1 MCVCLIT
8 WKAFLSGNLFIL
20 EEIMNSKRSTTFNLT
35 RCGILA
41 AIAAILFLPIFEIP
55 IVAFYKLDFSTFPAI
70 LAAFAMGP
78 IQGVAVVL
86 LKDIFHL
93 TMSSTSGIGE
103 LADFIMS
110 CAYIIP
116 ASLIYRTRKT
126 RKNALI
132 GMMIGTVVMI
142 IVASLVNNY
151 IMLPMYQNFMPIEA
165 IIAAGTKVLPFIDTQ
180 VELICFITAPFNL
193 IKGFALSLVTFLL
206 YKHVSPL
213 LHNK

>member
-1 MCVCLIT
+1 MKKT
-8 WKAFLSGNLFIL
+8 N
-20 EEIMNSKRSTTFNLT
+20 TFYIT

-78 IQGVAVVL
+78 LPGVAVVL

-93 TMSSTSGIGE
+93 TMTSTSGIGE

-116 ASLIYRTRKT
+116 ASLIYRRHKS
-126 RKNALI
+126 RKNALLAMVI
-132 GMMIGTVVMI
+132 STLVMTV
-142 IVASLVNNY
+142 VASLVNNF
-151 IMLPMYQNFMPIEA
+151 IMIPMYQNFMPIEA
-165 IIAAGTKVLPFIDTQ
+165 IIAEGTKVLPFIDSQ
-180 VELICFITAPFNL
+180 LKLICFITAPFNI

-206 YKHVSPL
+206 YKHISPL

>member
-1 MCVCLIT
+1 
-8 WKAFLSGNLFIL
+8 
-20 EEIMNSKRSTTFNLT
+20 MNSKRSATFNIT

-41 AIAAILFLPIFEIP
+41 AIAAILFLPMFEIP

-78 IQGVAVVL
+78 VQGVAVVL

-116 ASLIYRTRKT
+116 ASLIYRMHKS
-126 RKNALI
+126 RKNALVA
-132 GMMIGTVVMI
+132 MMVSTLVMTV
-142 IVASLVNNY
+142 VASLVNNY
-151 IMLPMYQNFMPIEA
+151 IMIPMYQNFMPIEA
-165 IIAAGTKVLPFIDTQ
+165 IIAEGTKVLPFIDTQ
-180 VELICFITAPFNL
+180 AKLICFITAPFNL
-193 IKGFALSLVTFLL
+193 LKGFALSLVTFLL
-206 YKHVSPL
+206 YKHISPL
-213 LHNK
+213 LHK